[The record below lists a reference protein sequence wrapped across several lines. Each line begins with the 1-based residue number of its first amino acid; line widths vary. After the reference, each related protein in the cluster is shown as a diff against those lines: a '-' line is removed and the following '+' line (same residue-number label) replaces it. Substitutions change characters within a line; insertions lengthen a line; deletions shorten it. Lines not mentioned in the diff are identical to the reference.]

1 MHPLTD
7 LGATETWTGFSLA
20 ERDRRWNAVQ
30 RNAAAVGLDCI
41 LVPPCVDGR
50 NLRISPENSR
60 GTRSDCRY
68 LTQMENAA
76 VVFPT
81 DGRAPVVINN
91 RGIGNK
97 WIAEARPVAAGI
109 RGPWAPALAE
119 ALLDLGMERAR
130 IGVTGLKG
138 GRLGHVRASDGTVTH
153 RAYAEIQRRFPNA
166 HFEDATD
173 IVGWCRYVKSEEEI
187 ACMKRA
193 AAITAAGI
201 QEMIAVARSGVD
213 VALLYARITGRML
226 ELGNEYHPWNLEIGP
241 IGEAMAHI
249 EDPPIGQR
257 LRPMDL
263 ITNEIYAVWG
273 GLSVQDVQ
281 PILLGMIPEKWKP
294 VIDAQEEAF
303 EAGRE
308 FMRPGRSFRDLIG
321 VINQVGARRGVRT
334 AVMLHSRGYGN
345 EGPYVNPQDG
355 PSDVIQDVH
364 IEKNTVWIWKPHA
377 YSADGQITFRWGTSI
392 LVTDKGSE
400 PLMPRPHGMVSIAGH
415 G

>member
-1 MHPLTD
+1 MTD
-7 LGATETWTGFSLA
+7 SGATETWTGFSRA
-20 ERDRRWNAVQ
+20 ERDRRWDVLR
-30 RNAAAVGLDCI
+30 RNAAAAGFDCI

-60 GTRSDCRY
+60 GTRSDSRY
-68 LTQMENAA
+68 LTQLENAA

-81 DGRAPVVINN
+81 DGRGTVVIND
-91 RGIGNK
+91 RGIGNR
-97 WIAEARPVAAGI
+97 WIEEARPVAAGK
-109 RGPWAPALAE
+109 RGPWAPAIVQ

-153 RAYAEIQRRFPNA
+153 GSYGEIQRRLPNA
-166 HFEDATD
+166 RFENATD
-173 IVGWCRYVKSEEEI
+173 VVGSCRYVKSEEEI
-187 ACMKRA
+187 ACLKRA
-193 AAITAAGI
+193 ATITAAGI

-241 IGEAMAHI
+241 IGEAPAHI
-249 EDPPIGQR
+249 ENPPIGQR

-281 PILLGMIPEKWKP
+281 PILLGVIPEKWKP
-294 VIDAQEEAF
+294 VIEVQEEAF
-303 EAGRE
+303 EAGRA

-321 VINQVGARRGVRT
+321 VIHRVGARRGMRT
-334 AVMLHSRGYGN
+334 TVMLHSRGYGN

-364 IEKNTVWIWKPHA
+364 IEKDTVWIWKPHA
-377 YSADGQITFRWGTSI
+377 YSADEQIYFRWGTSI
-392 LVTDKGSE
+392 LVTDKGGE
-400 PLMPRPHGMVSIAGH
+400 PLMYRPPGMISITGY